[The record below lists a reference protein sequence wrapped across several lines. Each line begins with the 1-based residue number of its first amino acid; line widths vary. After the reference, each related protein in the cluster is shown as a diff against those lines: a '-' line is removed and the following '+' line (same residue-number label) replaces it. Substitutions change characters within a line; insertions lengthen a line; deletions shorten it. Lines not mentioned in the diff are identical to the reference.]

1 MFVVMLF
8 NIDITASSGLNV
20 GIDIDFNQ
28 ALMHAKKHF
37 GHELSRQEIEN
48 IKTELERTGS
58 YSDSICYKD
67 EQGTLFNSFFK
78 LNLKKDQNGRYEK
91 FDDGQKNTINLDFKH
106 KEQYQSDNTLFY
118 ASSAAIGAVLLC
130 AMYFIINQCMKI
142 DTTLENKIKA
152 VMEDNRSLVEA
163 CMNDQDPQAFDSLL
177 NACLAVPGLN
187 AYRDKV
193 VTILRKQ
200 LDQLQEMVPAQN

>member
-1 MFVVMLF
+1 M
-8 NIDITASSGLNV
+8 
-20 GIDIDFNQ
+20 
-28 ALMHAKKHF
+28 
-37 GHELSRQEIEN
+37 
-48 IKTELERTGS
+48 
-58 YSDSICYKD
+58 
-67 EQGTLFNSFFK
+67 
-78 LNLKKDQNGRYEK
+78 
-91 FDDGQKNTINLDFKH
+91 
-106 KEQYQSDNTLFY
+106 FY